1 MMTQTHADPFAAY
14 VRKSLRNNH
23 GLTGSSEEDKHIIAV
38 FSEEIAEPS
47 SLLVLPHDPARF
59 KRSFYGT
66 ISYLPSLFAIHA
78 TSVVVNTIIGKPLIM
93 GQARVDRDNRAV
105 IKAATKAKLK
115 EKRQQKKIQDAAE
128 VARLAE
134 AVAANNVEIAAAATA
149 RRVAAGVVDDEF
161 LLSQ

>member
-1 MMTQTHADPFAAY
+1 MTQTHADPFAAY

-23 GLTGSSEEDKHIIAV
+23 GLTGSPEEDKRIIAV
-38 FSEEIAEPS
+38 FSEEIADPS

-78 TSVVVNTIIGKPLIM
+78 ASVVVNTIIGKPLIM

-128 VARLAE
+128 VVRLAE
-134 AVAANNVEIAAAATA
+134 AVAANDLEISSAAATA
-149 RRVAAGVVDDEF
+149 SSVAASVLDDG
-161 LLSQ
+161 LLMSQ